1 MTTQELESW
10 AEDFHRLSRAFCLL
24 LLPQRATG
32 SGWALSPGPAGT
44 PAAQERLA
52 ACSKPPW
59 GMPTR
64 RPGALC
70 CMKPKW
76 DAEAVQAELQRFVV
90 ETFGH
95 PEAIGRLG

>member
-44 PAAQERLA
+44 PAAPNGWRVR
-52 ACSKPPW
+52 
-59 GMPTR
+59 R
-64 RPGALC
+64 RPRGLVDPQALERTIVV
-70 CMKPKW
+70 KTKW
-76 DAEAVQAELQRFVV
+76 DAEAVQAELQGFVV

-95 PEAIGRLG
+95 PEEIGRLG